1 MNLNTAKTP
10 QVAPCLSAVASGS
23 DYQPCQPVDR
33 RSILIMTILGS
44 SLAFM
49 DGSVVNVALP
59 TFQAKFHATASEVQ
73 WVVQSYALFC
83 AALLLLGGTLGDRLG
98 RKRIFTIGIAL
109 FTLSSAGGALSMSL
123 PQLIISRSIQGVGA
137 ALLIP
142 QSLAILSAA
151 FPGRER
157 ASAIGAWSA
166 WTSVFAAL
174 GPVVGGW
181 LIQVSTWRWIFL
193 LNLPLAAWIVLLL
206 PKLRESNVSISIRT
220 FATFDLKG
228 TVLNTL
234 GLASLVY
241 SLSFGSQFGWTD
253 PRIIVTMVIGIAFI
267 LVFLRSE
274 SRNENAMMPLSLF
287 KNRRF
292 LAVNLL
298 TFFLYGSLGVAFYIV
313 PFFSIQIKHLSPLAT
328 GAAFL
333 PCIAVMF
340 FFSSKIGQISSEY
353 GERSFLVIGAICCA
367 CGLAIFAL
375 FSHRPGYSASLLPGM
390 LILGVGITIALSPLA
405 NVVMSSVPDEDTALA
420 SAVNNSISRIAGL
433 VVLAIAA
440 IVLSQGFNN
449 SLLRQ
454 LNASQLP
461 AEMREDIYSN
471 HSLMTE
477 VHVPTDF
484 GDGAERQG
492 REIVEGAFTDGYK
505 AVMNAA
511 AIGMLLAAI
520 PVVLWWGEPT
530 QNRAANPTQRNDGER
545 LAIYLFQHPS
555 KRRRMTS

>member
-1 MNLNTAKTP
+1 MKLNIAKTP
-10 QVAPCLSAVASGS
+10 QTAPCLSVVASGS

-33 RSILIMTILGS
+33 KSILIMTILGS

-59 TFQAKFHATASEVQ
+59 TFQTTFYATSSEVQ

-98 RKRIFTIGIAL
+98 RKRIFAIGIGL
-109 FTLSSAGGALSMSL
+109 FTLASAGAALSTSM
-123 PQLIISRSIQGVGA
+123 PQLVLSRSAQGVGA

-181 LIQVSTWRWIFL
+181 FILVSTWRWIFL
-193 LNLPLAAWIVLLL
+193 LNLPLAAWILLLL
-206 PKLRESNVSISIRT
+206 PKLRESNTEFSTLRL
-220 FATFDLKG
+220 ATFDLQG
-228 TVLNTL
+228 TLLNTL
-234 GLASLVY
+234 GLGAVVY
-241 SLSFGSQFGWTD
+241 SLSFGPQLGWANL
-253 PRIIVTMVIGIAFI
+253 RVVISMVAGISLIGA
-267 LVFLRSE
+267 FLRSQWH
-274 SRNENAMMPLSLF
+274 NEHAMMPLSLF
-287 KNRRF
+287 SNRQF

-313 PFFSIQIKHLSPLAT
+313 PFFSIQIMQLSPLAT

-340 FFSSKIGQISSEY
+340 LFSSKVGRISSEL
-353 GERSFLVIGAICCA
+353 GERPFLVVGAICSA
-367 CGLAIFAL
+367 CGLALFGV
-375 FSHRPGYSASLLPGM
+375 FSHRQGYVAALLPGM
-390 LILGVGITIALSPLA
+390 LLLGVGITIALSPLA
-405 NVVMSSVPDEDTALA
+405 NVVMSSVPDEERAVA

-433 VVLAIAA
+433 VILSIAA
-440 IVLSQGFNN
+440 IFLSHGFDR
-449 SLLRQ
+449 SLLTQ
-454 LNASQLP
+454 LNASSLP
-461 AEMREDIYSN
+461 SQMKGQIYAN
-471 HSLMTE
+471 HALMTA
-477 VHVPTDF
+477 VRVPSDF

-492 REIVEGAFTDGYK
+492 REIVDRSFTNGYS
-505 AVMNAA
+505 AVMYAA
-511 AIGMLLAAI
+511 AFGMLLAAL
-520 PVVLWWGEPT
+520 PVMLWWREPSRELDPDPASL
-530 QNRAANPTQRNDGER
+530 NAD
-545 LAIYLFQHPS
+545 L
-555 KRRRMTS
+555 TSYP

>member
-1 MNLNTAKTP
+1 MNLNIAKTP
-10 QVAPCLSAVASGS
+10 QTAPCLSAAASGS

-33 RSILIMTILGS
+33 KSILIMTILGS

-59 TFQAKFHATASEVQ
+59 TFQTTFYATSSEVQ

-83 AALLLLGGTLGDRLG
+83 AALLLLGGALGDRLG
-98 RKRIFTIGIAL
+98 RKRIFAIGIGL
-109 FTLSSAGGALSMSL
+109 FTLASAGAALSMSL
-123 PQLIISRSIQGVGA
+123 PRLVLSRSVQGVGA

-181 LIQVSTWRWIFL
+181 LILVSTWRWIFV
-193 LNLPLAAWIVLLL
+193 LNFPLAAWILLLL
-206 PKLRESNVSISIRT
+206 PKLRESNTEFSTLRL
-220 FATFDLKG
+220 ATFDLQG
-228 TVLNTL
+228 TLLNTL
-234 GLASLVY
+234 GLGAAVY
-241 SLSFGSQFGWTD
+241 SLSFGPQLGWANL
-253 PRIIVTMVIGIAFI
+253 RVVISMLAGISLIGA
-267 LVFLRSE
+267 FLRSQWH
-274 SRNENAMMPLSLF
+274 NEHAMMPLSLF
-287 KNRRF
+287 SNRRF

-340 FFSSKIGQISSEY
+340 LFSSRVGRISSEL
-353 GERSFLVIGAICCA
+353 GERSFLVVGAICSA
-367 CGLAIFAL
+367 CGLALFGV
-375 FSHRPGYSASLLPGM
+375 FSHRQGYASALLPGM
-390 LILGVGITIALSPLA
+390 LLLGVGITVALSPLA
-405 NVVMSSVPDEDTALA
+405 NVVMSSVPDEETAVA

-433 VVLAIAA
+433 VVLSIAA
-440 IVLSQGFNN
+440 IFLSHGFDR
-449 SLLRQ
+449 SLLTQ
-454 LNASQLP
+454 LDASSLP
-461 AEMREDIYSN
+461 SQMKGQIYAN
-471 HSLMTE
+471 HALMTA
-477 VHVPTDF
+477 VRVPSDF

-492 REIVEGAFTDGYK
+492 REIVDRAFTNGYS
-505 AVMNAA
+505 AVMYAA
-511 AIGMLLAAI
+511 AIGMLLAALPI
-520 PVVLWWGEPT
+520 MLWWREPS
-530 QNRAANPTQRNDGER
+530 RELDPNPASLNAD
-545 LAIYLFQHPS
+545 L
-555 KRRRMTS
+555 TSYP

>member
-1 MNLNTAKTP
+1 MNLNIAKTP
-10 QVAPCLSAVASGS
+10 QTAPCLSAAASGS

-33 RSILIMTILGS
+33 KSILIMTILGS

-59 TFQAKFHATASEVQ
+59 TFQTTFYATSSEVQ

-83 AALLLLGGTLGDRLG
+83 AALLLLGGALGDRLG
-98 RKRIFTIGIAL
+98 RKRIFAIGIGL
-109 FTLSSAGGALSMSL
+109 FTLASAGAALSMSL
-123 PQLIISRSIQGVGA
+123 PQLVLSRSAQGVGA

-181 LIQVSTWRWIFL
+181 LILVSTWRWIFL
-193 LNLPLAAWIVLLL
+193 LNFPLAAWILLLL
-206 PKLRESNVSISIRT
+206 PKLREGNTEFSTLRL
-220 FATFDLKG
+220 ATFDLQG
-228 TVLNTL
+228 TLLNTL
-234 GLASLVY
+234 GLGAVVY
-241 SLSFGSQFGWTD
+241 SLSFGPQLGWANL
-253 PRIIVTMVIGIAFI
+253 RVVISMLAGISLIGA
-267 LVFLRSE
+267 FLRSQWH
-274 SRNENAMMPLSLF
+274 NEHAMMPLSLF
-287 KNRRF
+287 SNRRF

-340 FFSSKIGQISSEY
+340 LFSSRVGRISSEL
-353 GERSFLVIGAICCA
+353 GERSFLVVGAICSA
-367 CGLAIFAL
+367 CGLAL
-375 FSHRPGYSASLLPGM
+375 FGVFSDRQGYVSALLPGM
-390 LILGVGITIALSPLA
+390 LLLGVGITVSLSPLA
-405 NVVMSSVPDEDTALA
+405 NVVMSSVPDEETAVA

-433 VVLAIAA
+433 VVLSIAA
-440 IVLSQGFNN
+440 IFLSHGFDR
-449 SLLRQ
+449 SLLTQ
-454 LNASQLP
+454 LDASSLP
-461 AEMREDIYSN
+461 SQMKGQIYAN
-471 HSLMTE
+471 HALMTA
-477 VHVPTDF
+477 VRVPSDF

-492 REIVEGAFTDGYK
+492 REIVDRAFTNGYS
-505 AVMNAA
+505 AVMYAA
-511 AIGMLLAAI
+511 AIGMLLAALPI
-520 PVVLWWGEPT
+520 MLWWREPS
-530 QNRAANPTQRNDGER
+530 RELDPNPASLNAD
-545 LAIYLFQHPS
+545 L
-555 KRRRMTS
+555 TSYP

>member
-1 MNLNTAKTP
+1 MKLNIAKTP
-10 QVAPCLSAVASGS
+10 QTVPCLSAVASGS

-33 RSILIMTILGS
+33 KSILIMTILGS

-59 TFQAKFHATASEVQ
+59 TFQTTFYATSSEVQ

-83 AALLLLGGTLGDRLG
+83 AALLLLGGALGDRLG
-98 RKRIFTIGIAL
+98 RKRIFAIGIGL
-109 FTLSSAGGALSMSL
+109 FTLASAGAAISMSL
-123 PQLIISRSIQGVGA
+123 PQLVLSRSAQGVGA

-181 LIQVSTWRWIFL
+181 LIWVSTWRWIFL
-193 LNLPLAAWIVLLL
+193 LNFPLAAWILLLL
-206 PKLRESNVSISIRT
+206 PKLRESNSELSTLRL
-220 FATFDLKG
+220 ATFDLQG
-228 TVLNTL
+228 TLLNTL
-234 GLASLVY
+234 GLGAVVY
-241 SLSFGSQFGWTD
+241 SLSFGPQLGWANL
-253 PRIIVTMVIGIAFI
+253 RVVISMLAGISLIGA
-267 LVFLRSE
+267 FLRSQWH
-274 SRNENAMMPLSLF
+274 NEHAMMPLSLF
-287 KNRRF
+287 SNRRF

-340 FFSSKIGQISSEY
+340 LFSSRVGRISSEL
-353 GERSFLVIGAICCA
+353 GERSFLVVGAICSA
-367 CGLAIFAL
+367 CGLALFGVFA
-375 FSHRPGYSASLLPGM
+375 HRQGYVAALLPGM
-390 LILGVGITIALSPLA
+390 LLLGVGITIALSPLA
-405 NVVMSSVPDEDTALA
+405 NVVMSSVPDEETAVA

-433 VVLAIAA
+433 VVLSIAA
-440 IVLSQGFNN
+440 IFLSRGFDR
-449 SLLRQ
+449 SLLTK
-454 LNASQLP
+454 LNASSLP
-461 AEMREDIYSN
+461 SQMKGQIYAN
-471 HSLMTE
+471 HSLMTA
-477 VHVPTDF
+477 VRVPSDF

-492 REIVEGAFTDGYK
+492 REIVDQAFTNGYS
-505 AVMNAA
+505 AVMYAA
-511 AIGMLLAAI
+511 AFGMFLAAL
-520 PVVLWWGEPT
+520 PVMLWWR
-530 QNRAANPTQRNDGER
+530 Q
-545 LAIYLFQHPS
+545 PS
-555 KRRRMTS
+555 RELYPSPASLNADLKSYPFNGR